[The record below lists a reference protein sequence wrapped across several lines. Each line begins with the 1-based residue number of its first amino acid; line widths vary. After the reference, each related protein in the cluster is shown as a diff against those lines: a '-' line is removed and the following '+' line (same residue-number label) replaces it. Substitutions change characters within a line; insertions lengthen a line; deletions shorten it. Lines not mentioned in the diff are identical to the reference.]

1 MTYQHVKI
9 PEVGKKITV
18 KSGKIEVPDQP
29 IVGFI
34 EGDGIGPDITAAS
47 MRVWDAAVEKAYGG
61 KRKINWCE
69 LYLGEKA
76 ASIYDGEYFPSE
88 TLDAIKDL
96 VVAIKGPLT
105 TPIGG
110 GFRSLNVSLR
120 QNLDL
125 YACVR
130 PVRYYKGV
138 PSPLQDPDQVDVVV
152 FRENTEDVYAGI
164 EYESGTPENEKLAK
178 FLRNEMGAKF
188 FEDAGLG
195 IKPISPFGSKRLVR
209 KAIEFA
215 IDQNRESVTLVH
227 KGNIMKFT
235 EGAFRKWGYE
245 LAKNEFEDKIITE
258 EELYSEYGG
267 KQPKGKIVIKDRI
280 ADIIFQLLQLRPG
293 EFDVLATMNLN
304 GDYLSDAVAAEVGGI
319 GIAPGANISDHVAV
333 FEATH
338 GTAPKYANQNKVN
351 PSSLLLS
358 GVMMLEYM
366 GWNEA
371 ADLINAAYPKVIG
384 DKFVTYDF
392 ARQMTGAHTVS
403 TSTFA
408 DALIAKI
415 TGNADVLARFE
426 RERRDAVEAERKE
439 REAKRIEDPIAAMRE
454 SGHQPSTAGGIMS
467 PVRGVPAGTSVEDAM
482 HQMREWDVSYLLVE
496 LGEDKG
502 WGIMTKRDVV
512 TKIVGANKSTHNG
525 TVDEIVSRP
534 LITAPAD
541 ASLSTVSL
549 LLSENNIRR
558 VVIEARDIPVGVVSD
573 TDLFDIVEE
582 FGWGT
587 DD

>member
-1 MTYQHVKI
+1 MSYQHVKI
-9 PEVGKKITV
+9 PDSGERITV
-18 KSGKIEVPDQP
+18 KNGRINVPDQP
-29 IVGFI
+29 IVGYV

-61 KRKINWCE
+61 KRKIHWCE
-69 LYLGEKA
+69 LFLGEKA
-76 ASIYDGEYFPSE
+76 ASIYDGEYFPGE
-88 TLDAIKDL
+88 TLEAIKDL

-105 TPIGG
+105 TPVGE

-130 PVRYYKGV
+130 PVRYYENV
-138 PSPLQDPDQVDVVV
+138 PSPLRDPGQVDVVV

-164 EYESGTPENEKLAK
+164 EYESGTPENKKLAK
-178 FLRNEMGAKF
+178 FLKEEMGADF
-188 FEDAGLG
+188 FDDAGLG
-195 IKPISPFGSKRLVR
+195 VKPISPFGTKRLVR
-209 KAIEFA
+209 KAIEYA

-245 LAKNEFEDKIITE
+245 LAKEEFGDKVITE

-267 KQPKGKIVIKDRI
+267 KQPKDKIVIKDRI
-280 ADIIFQLLQLRPG
+280 ADIIFQLLQLRPS

-304 GDYLSDAVAAEVGGI
+304 GDYLSDAVAAEVGGV
-319 GIAPGANISDHVAV
+319 GIAPGANIGDGVAV

-358 GVMMLEYM
+358 GVMMLEYL
-366 GWNEA
+366 GWSEA

-384 DKFVTYDF
+384 DRFVTYDF
-392 ARQMTGAHTVS
+392 ARQMAGAHTVS

-415 TGNADVLARFE
+415 TGDADDLARFE
-426 RERRDAVEAERKE
+426 RERREAVEAERRE
-439 REAKRIEDPIAAMRE
+439 REARRVEAPLEAMRE

-467 PVRGVPAGTSVEDAM
+467 PVKSVSADTSVEDAM
-482 HQMREWDVSYLLVE
+482 HKMREWDVSYLLIE
-496 LGEDKG
+496 PTEDQE
-502 WGIMTKRDVV
+502 WGIMTKRDVI
-512 TKIVGANKSTHNG
+512 TKIVGANKSTYNSK
-525 TVDEIVSRP
+525 VDQIASRP
-534 LITAPAD
+534 LIMVPAD
-541 ASLSTVSL
+541 ASLRDVSL

-558 VVIEARDIPVGVVSD
+558 VVVEARGTPVGVVSD

-587 DD
+587 E